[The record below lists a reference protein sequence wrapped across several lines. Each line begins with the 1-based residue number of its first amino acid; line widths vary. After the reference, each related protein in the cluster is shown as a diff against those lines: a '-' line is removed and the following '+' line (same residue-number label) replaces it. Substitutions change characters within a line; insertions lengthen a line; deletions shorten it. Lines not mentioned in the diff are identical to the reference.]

1 MNIIRGKIASAKKS
15 VVYGP
20 EGIGKSTLASRF
32 PEPVFIDTEGST
44 KEMDVARTEA
54 PSSWAMLSEQV
65 RYFIQHPETLKTLV
79 IDTADWAEQLCIA
92 EVCARY
98 QKSGLED
105 FGYGKG
111 YVFLQEEFGRLLNL
125 LTELVDKKGI
135 HVVLTAHAK
144 MRKFEQPDEMG
155 AYDRWE
161 MKLSKQVAPMVK
173 EWADMVLFANYK
185 TFVVNVDGQGA
196 QKGKNKVQGGKR
208 VMYTTH
214 HSCWDAK
221 NRYGLP
227 DEVPFEYESI
237 CHILEG
243 PQTAKVQPETTLGN
257 NRGSEDKAQKTLA
270 SDKPSSTSI
279 KGKAAGSTISSS
291 TASNTSGAKSEKE
304 TPTTSQMDVG
314 TKSVSMPESNSQGFM
329 DIPSN
334 PVNEG
339 RIAVSE
345 LDPRIPKKLRD
356 LMIAN
361 EVCEWDIQ
369 NVVEARGYFPG
380 DMPVADYPEDF
391 IEGCLVAAWDKVYGM
406 VKEMKKND
414 ALVFH

>member
-1 MNIIRGKIASAKKS
+1 MKIIRGKIPSAKKTII
-15 VVYGP
+15 YGP

-32 PEPVFIDTEGST
+32 PDPVFIDTEGST
-44 KEMDVARTEA
+44 KDMDVARTEA
-54 PSSWAMLSEQV
+54 PSSWDMLLDQV
-65 RYFIQHPETLKTLV
+65 KYFISHPTELKTLV
-79 IDTADWAEQLCIA
+79 IDTADWAEQLCSVHI
-92 EVCARY
+92 CDKY
-98 QKSGLED
+98 QKSGIED

-125 LTELVDKKGI
+125 LTELVEKSGV

-161 MKLSKQVAPMVK
+161 MKLSKQVAPIVK

-196 QKGKNKVQGGKR
+196 QKGKNKAQGGKR

-227 DEVPFEYESI
+227 DEVPFDYESI
-237 CHILEG
+237 RHILEG
-243 PQTAKVQPETTLGN
+243 S
-257 NRGSEDKAQKTLA
+257 GSQAAQID
-270 SDKPSSTSI
+270 S
-279 KGKAAGSTISSS
+279 KAASKAENALFQEGKKGSSVNPP
-291 TASNTSGAKSEKE
+291 ASNQSKEKPAKEAKAAPSVENQQGSVKE
-304 TPTTSQMDVG
+304 AEQMTMALNTG
-314 TKSVSMPESNSQGFM
+314 P
-329 DIPSN
+329 
-334 PVNEG
+334 
-339 RIAVSE
+339 A

-361 EVCEWDIQ
+361 DVCEWDIQ

-380 DMPVADYPEDF
+380 NMPVADYPKDF
-391 IEGCLVAAWDKVYGM
+391 VDGCLVAAWDQVYEM
-406 VKEMKKND
+406 IKEMKAND
-414 ALVFH
+414 ALVFN